1 MPAVKPIPDGYRS
14 VTPYLIVSD
23 GAGAIAFYA
32 KAFGAT
38 ERMRHTMPDGRI
50 GYAELTIGDSMI
62 MLADEF
68 PEQNAHGP
76 GALGF
81 SPVGLHLFVADVD
94 AVVARATEAGATIIR
109 PVADQFYGDRNG
121 SVRDPFGHVWHV
133 TTHIED
139 VSPDEIAR
147 RIAALNKGQN
157 S

>member
-1 MPAVKPIPDGYRS
+1 MPAVKPIPDGYRTI
-14 VTPYLIVSD
+14 TPYLIVSD

-32 KAFGAT
+32 KAFGAA

-50 GYAELTIGDSMI
+50 GHAELTIGDSMV

-68 PEQNAHGP
+68 PEQNARGP

-94 AVVARATEAGATIIR
+94 AVVARATGAGAAIVR
-109 PVADQFYGDRNG
+109 PVADQFYGDRSG
-121 SVRDPFGHVWHV
+121 SVSDPFGHVWHV

-147 RIAALNKGQN
+147 RMAALDKGEN
-157 S
+157 P